1 MDEAKIILSKKE
13 TEGLYDLDPINIYIN
28 EIKYS
33 LNIKTKED
41 NITFSINDKEQF
53 PSVNYIRTM
62 KFKEIKDLNKVF
74 SLLNSFNDFYDFLKS
89 LSETKKI
96 NMKKSNDKISLIFFV
111 EVLLKQSEI
120 QIDLFPEKKDLE
132 LNIKEIYQELI
143 NMKSEIN
150 FLKKENQKLNN
161 DIDLLKKENKE
172 LRNKINEQNKEIL
185 DLNEDI
191 YYTNMTDLIKKDER
205 YMIFTE
211 IENKMNK
218 KIQKLKKLYQAT
230 VDGGDPATF
239 HSKCDNIPNTLIIIK
254 SQDNKRFGGFTP
266 IPWKSSKDGFYTKDE
281 EKKTFI
287 FTLDYK
293 KISNLNNT
301 NNVTYNKSDCGPC
314 FGDGWDISIEGN
326 PIKEN
331 KLWVFRSGSFD
342 YKGIDTPL
350 SECSYNNK
358 GKASEYEVFQ
368 VIFSNE

>member
-150 FLKKENQKLNN
+150 FLKKK
-161 DIDLLKKENKE
+161 
-172 LRNKINEQNKEIL
+172 
-185 DLNEDI
+185 
-191 YYTNMTDLIKKDER
+191 
-205 YMIFTE
+205 
-211 IENKMNK
+211 
-218 KIQKLKKLYQAT
+218 
-230 VDGGDPATF
+230 
-239 HSKCDNIPNTLIIIK
+239 IK
-254 SQDNKRFGGFTP
+254 S
-266 IPWKSSKDGFYTKDE
+266 
-281 EKKTFI
+281 
-287 FTLDYK
+287 
-293 KISNLNNT
+293 
-301 NNVTYNKSDCGPC
+301 
-314 FGDGWDISIEGN
+314 
-326 PIKEN
+326 
-331 KLWVFRSGSFD
+331 
-342 YKGIDTPL
+342 
-350 SECSYNNK
+350 
-358 GKASEYEVFQ
+358 
-368 VIFSNE
+368 

>member
-89 LSETKKI
+89 LSETKRI

-205 YMIFTE
+205 NMIFTE

-239 HSKCDNIPNTLIIIK
+239 HSKCDNGSLQYHGSHRKMGFIQKMKKRKLLFLHWIIK
-254 SQDNKRFGGFTP
+254 K
-266 IPWKSSKDGFYTKDE
+266 Y
-281 EKKTFI
+281 
-287 FTLDYK
+287 L
-293 KISNLNNT
+293 L
-301 NNVTYNKSDCGPC
+301 
-314 FGDGWDISIEGN
+314 
-326 PIKEN
+326 
-331 KLWVFRSGSFD
+331 
-342 YKGIDTPL
+342 
-350 SECSYNNK
+350 
-358 GKASEYEVFQ
+358 
-368 VIFSNE
+368 